1 LVNLRVLN
9 LLQRTVK
16 MAINKIMNDFET
28 AVSGVKDGST
38 ILVSGFGGA
47 GMPTE
52 LLNALRDQGATDL
65 TIVSNNAGVGREGIG
80 GLLSEGKVRKVIC
93 SYPRSGGSVIFE
105 EMWAAGKVELEV
117 VPQGTLSERIRAAGA
132 GIGAFYTPTGVGTQ
146 LAEGKEVRNIN
157 GRDQVL
163 EYPLKGDVAFVLAKA
178 ADRWGNLIYNKS
190 ARNFGPVMAP
200 AADLTVVQVH
210 EIVELGTLDPEAI
223 VTPSIFV
230 DRVVKMAGPGLG
242 ETV

>member
-1 LVNLRVLN
+1 
-9 LLQRTVK
+9 

-80 GLLSEGKVRKVIC
+80 GLLSEGKVKKVIC

-146 LAEGKEVRNIN
+146 LAEGKEVRKIN

-210 EIVELGTLDPEAI
+210 EIVELGALDPEAI

-230 DRVVKMAGPGLG
+230 DRVIKMAGPGLG
-242 ETV
+242 ESV

>member
-1 LVNLRVLN
+1 
-9 LLQRTVK
+9 
-16 MAINKIMNDFET
+16 MAINKIMTDFET

-80 GLLSEGKVRKVIC
+80 GLLSEGKVKKVIC

-146 LAEGKEVRNIN
+146 LAEGKEVREIN

-210 EIVELGTLDPEAI
+210 EIVELGDLDPEAI

-242 ETV
+242 ERV

>member
-1 LVNLRVLN
+1 
-9 LLQRTVK
+9 
-16 MAINKIMNDFET
+16 MAINKIMSNFED
-28 AVSGVKDGST
+28 AVAGVRDGST

-65 TIVSNNAGVGREGIG
+65 TIVSNNAGVGREGIS
-80 GLLSEGKVRKVIC
+80 GLLSEGKIRKVIC

-132 GIGAFYTPTGVGTQ
+132 GIGAFYTPTAVGTQ
-146 LAEGKEVRNIN
+146 LAEGKEVREIN
-157 GRDQVL
+157 GRLQVL
-163 EYPLKGDVAFVLAKA
+163 EYPLKGDVAFVLAKK
-178 ADRWGNLIYNKS
+178 ADRWGNLTYNKS

-200 AADLTVVQVH
+200 AADLTIVQVH
-210 EIVELGTLDPEAI
+210 EIVELGTLDPETI

-242 ETV
+242 ESS

>member
-1 LVNLRVLN
+1 
-9 LLQRTVK
+9 
-16 MAINKIMNDFET
+16 MAINKIMTDFET

-80 GLLSEGKVRKVIC
+80 GLLSEGKVKKVIC

-146 LAEGKEVRNIN
+146 LAEGKEVRKIN

-210 EIVELGTLDPEAI
+210 EIVELGDLDPEAI

-242 ETV
+242 EKV

>member
-1 LVNLRVLN
+1 
-9 LLQRTVK
+9 

-80 GLLSEGKVRKVIC
+80 GLLSEGKVKKVIC

-146 LAEGKEVRNIN
+146 LAEGKEVRKIN

-210 EIVELGTLDPEAI
+210 EIVELGALDPEVI

-242 ETV
+242 ESV

>member
-1 LVNLRVLN
+1 
-9 LLQRTVK
+9 

-28 AVSGVKDGST
+28 AVVGVKDGST

-80 GLLSEGKVRKVIC
+80 GLLSEGKVKKVIC

-146 LAEGKEVRNIN
+146 LAEGKEVRNIS

>member
-1 LVNLRVLN
+1 
-9 LLQRTVK
+9 

>member
-1 LVNLRVLN
+1 
-9 LLQRTVK
+9 

-163 EYPLKGDVAFVLAKA
+163 EYPLKGDVAFVLS
-178 ADRWGNLIYNKS
+178 LI
-190 ARNFGPVMAP
+190 
-200 AADLTVVQVH
+200 H
-210 EIVELGTLDPEAI
+210 I
-223 VTPSIFV
+223 
-230 DRVVKMAGPGLG
+230 
-242 ETV
+242 

>member
-1 LVNLRVLN
+1 
-9 LLQRTVK
+9 
-16 MAINKIMNDFET
+16 MSINNIMKDFET

-80 GLLSEGKVRKVIC
+80 GLLSEGKVKKVIC

-146 LAEGKEVRNIN
+146 LAEGKEVRKIN

-210 EIVELGTLDPEAI
+210 EIVELGALDPEAI

-242 ETV
+242 ESV

>member
-1 LVNLRVLN
+1 
-9 LLQRTVK
+9 
-16 MAINKIMNDFET
+16 
-28 AVSGVKDGST
+28 
-38 ILVSGFGGA
+38 
-47 GMPTE
+47 MPTE

-80 GLLSEGKVRKVIC
+80 GLLSDGRIRKVIC

-146 LAEGKEVRNIN
+146 LAEGKEVREID
-157 GRDQVL
+157 GRLQVL
-163 EYPLKGDVAFVLAKA
+163 EYPLKGDVAFVLAKRG
-178 ADRWGNLIYNKS
+178 DRWGNLTYNKS

-200 AADLTVVQVH
+200 AAELTVVQVH
-210 EIVELGTLDPEAI
+210 EIVELGELDPETI

-230 DRVVKMAGPGLG
+230 DRVVKMVGPGLG
-242 ETV
+242 ESV

>member
-1 LVNLRVLN
+1 
-9 LLQRTVK
+9 
-16 MAINKIMNDFET
+16 MAINKIMSNFED
-28 AVSGVKDGST
+28 AVAGVKDGST

-52 LLNALRDQGATDL
+52 LLNALRDQGARDL
-65 TIVSNNAGVGREGIG
+65 TIVSNNAGVGREGIS
-80 GLLSEGKVRKVIC
+80 GLLSEGKIRKVIC

-132 GIGAFYTPTGVGTQ
+132 GIGAFYTPTAVGTQ
-146 LAEGKEVRNIN
+146 LAEGKEVREIN
-157 GRDQVL
+157 GRLQVL
-163 EYPLKGDVAFVLAKA
+163 EYPLKGDVAFVLAKK
-178 ADRWGNLIYNKS
+178 ADRWGNLTYNKS

-200 AADLTVVQVH
+200 AADLTIVQVH
-210 EIVELGTLDPEAI
+210 EIVELGTLDPETI

-230 DRVVKMAGPGLG
+230 NRVVKMAGPGLG
-242 ETV
+242 ESS

>member
-1 LVNLRVLN
+1 
-9 LLQRTVK
+9 

-52 LLNALRDQGATDL
+52 LLNALRDQGTTDL

>member
-1 LVNLRVLN
+1 MLHTPQLICGL
-9 LLQRTVK
+9 TP
-16 MAINKIMNDFET
+16 F
-28 AVSGVKDGST
+28 T
-38 ILVSGFGGA
+38 ICKA
-47 GMPTE
+47 
-52 LLNALRDQGATDL
+52 
-65 TIVSNNAGVGREGIG
+65 SNNAGVGREGIG
-80 GLLSEGKVRKVIC
+80 GLLSEGKVKKVIC

-146 LAEGKEVRNIN
+146 LAEGKEVRKIY

-210 EIVELGTLDPEAI
+210 EIVELGALDPEAI

-242 ETV
+242 ESV

>member
-1 LVNLRVLN
+1 
-9 LLQRTVK
+9 
-16 MAINKIMNDFET
+16 MAINKIMTDFET

-52 LLNALRDQGATDL
+52 LLNALRDQGAKDL

-80 GLLSEGKVRKVIC
+80 GLLSEGKVKKVIC

-146 LAEGKEVRNIN
+146 LAEGKEVRKIN

-210 EIVELGTLDPEAI
+210 EIVELGDLDPEAI

-230 DRVVKMAGPGLG
+230 DRVIKMAGPGLG
-242 ETV
+242 ERV

>member
-1 LVNLRVLN
+1 
-9 LLQRTVK
+9 

-80 GLLSEGKVRKVIC
+80 GLLSEGKVKKVIC

-146 LAEGKEVRNIN
+146 LAEGKEVRKIN

-200 AADLTVVQVH
+200 AAALTVVQVH

-242 ETV
+242 ESV

>member
-1 LVNLRVLN
+1 
-9 LLQRTVK
+9 

-117 VPQGTLSERIRAAGA
+117 VPQGTLSERMRAAGA

>member
-1 LVNLRVLN
+1 
-9 LLQRTVK
+9 
-16 MAINKIMNDFET
+16 MAINKIMTDFET

-80 GLLSEGKVRKVIC
+80 GLLSEGKVKKVIC

-146 LAEGKEVRNIN
+146 LAEGKEVRKIN

-210 EIVELGTLDPEAI
+210 EIVELGALDPEAI

-230 DRVVKMAGPGLG
+230 DRIVKMAGPGLG
-242 ETV
+242 EIV

>member
-1 LVNLRVLN
+1 
-9 LLQRTVK
+9 
-16 MAINKIMNDFET
+16 
-28 AVSGVKDGST
+28 
-38 ILVSGFGGA
+38 
-47 GMPTE
+47 MPTE

-80 GLLSEGKVRKVIC
+80 GLLSEGKVKKVIC

-146 LAEGKEVRNIN
+146 LAEGKEVRKIN

-210 EIVELGTLDPEAI
+210 EIVELGALDPEAI

-242 ETV
+242 ESV

>member
-1 LVNLRVLN
+1 
-9 LLQRTVK
+9 
-16 MAINKIMNDFET
+16 MAINKVMTNFED
-28 AVSGVKDGST
+28 AVAGVKDGST

-80 GLLSEGKVRKVIC
+80 GLLSEGKIRKVIC

-132 GIGAFYTPTGVGTQ
+132 GIGAFYTPTAVGTQ
-146 LAEGKEVRNIN
+146 LAEGKEVREIN
-157 GRDQVL
+157 GRLQVL
-163 EYPLKGDVAFVLAKA
+163 EYPLKGDVAFVLAKT
-178 ADRWGNLIYNKS
+178 ADRWGNLTYNKS

-200 AADLTVVQVH
+200 AADLTIVQVH
-210 EIVELGTLDPEAI
+210 EIVKLGALDPETI
-223 VTPSIFV
+223 VTPSIYV

-242 ETV
+242 ESV

>member
-1 LVNLRVLN
+1 
-9 LLQRTVK
+9 
-16 MAINKIMNDFET
+16 MAINKIMTNFED
-28 AVSGVKDGST
+28 AVAGVKDGAT

-80 GLLSEGKVRKVIC
+80 GLLSEGKIRKVIC

-132 GIGAFYTPTGVGTQ
+132 GIGAFYTPTAVGTQ
-146 LAEGKEVRNIN
+146 LAEGKEVREIN
-157 GRDQVL
+157 GRLQVL
-163 EYPLKGDVAFVLAKA
+163 EYPLKGDVAFVLAKT
-178 ADRWGNLIYNKS
+178 ADRWGNLTYNKS

-200 AADLTVVQVH
+200 AADLTIVQVH
-210 EIVELGTLDPEAI
+210 EIVKLGALDPETI
-223 VTPSIFV
+223 VTPSIYV
-230 DRVVKMAGPGLG
+230 NRVVKMAGPGLG
-242 ETV
+242 ESA

>member
-1 LVNLRVLN
+1 
-9 LLQRTVK
+9 
-16 MAINKIMNDFET
+16 MAINKIVNSFGE
-28 AVSGVKDGST
+28 AVAGVKDGAT

-80 GLLSEGKVRKVIC
+80 GLLSDGRIRKVIC

-146 LAEGKEVRNIN
+146 LAEGKEVREID
-157 GRDQVL
+157 GRLQVL
-163 EYPLKGDVAFVLAKA
+163 EYPLKGDVAFVLAKRG
-178 ADRWGNLIYNKS
+178 DRWGNLTYNKS

-200 AADLTVVQVH
+200 AAELTVVQVH
-210 EIVELGTLDPEAI
+210 EIVELGELDPEII

-242 ETV
+242 ESV

>member
-1 LVNLRVLN
+1 
-9 LLQRTVK
+9 

-80 GLLSEGKVRKVIC
+80 GLLSEGKVKKVIC

-146 LAEGKEVRNIN
+146 LAEGKEVRKIN

-200 AADLTVVQVH
+200 AADLTVVQVR
-210 EIVELGTLDPEAI
+210 EIVELGALDPEAI

-230 DRVVKMAGPGLG
+230 DRVVKMGGPGLG
-242 ETV
+242 ESV

>member
-1 LVNLRVLN
+1 
-9 LLQRTVK
+9 
-16 MAINKIMNDFET
+16 MAINKIMDDFET

-52 LLNALRDQGATDL
+52 LLNALRRQGATDL

-80 GLLSEGKVRKVIC
+80 GLLSEGKVKKVIC

-146 LAEGKEVRNIN
+146 LAEGKEVRKIN

-210 EIVELGTLDPEAI
+210 EIVELGALDPEAI

-242 ETV
+242 ESV

>member
-1 LVNLRVLN
+1 
-9 LLQRTVK
+9 
-16 MAINKIMNDFET
+16 MPINKIMDSFEA
-28 AVSGVKDGST
+28 AVAGVKDGST
-38 ILVSGFGGA
+38 VLVSGFGGA

-80 GLLSEGKVRKVIC
+80 GLLLEGRVRKVIC
-93 SYPRSGGSVIFE
+93 SYPRSGGSIVFE

-117 VPQGTLSERIRAAGA
+117 VPQGTMSERIRAAGA
-132 GIGAFYTPTGVGTQ
+132 GVGAFYTPTGVGTQ
-146 LAEGKEVRNIN
+146 LTEGKEVREIG
-157 GRDQVL
+157 GRLQVL
-163 EYPLKGDVAFVLAKA
+163 EYPLRGDVAFVFAKQ
-178 ADRWGNLIYNKS
+178 ADRWGNLTYNKS

-210 EIVELGTLDPEAI
+210 EIVELGALDPEMI
-223 VTPSIFV
+223 VTPSLYV
-230 DRVVKMAGPGLG
+230 DRVIKMDGPGLG